1 MPRLATWTIAF
12 LLAAPVA
19 QADDP
24 PAPEWLAVIQGTVD
38 VASEGKLTLSPDP
51 TVVVF
56 TDRPE
61 RKVGFMAIET
71 YVASAWGADAA
82 FEADPPN
89 ASVVLDGRLDQG
101 VSVYEISAMAWNS
114 GEVEIAYRILEG
126 AAPAPGE
133 RFVATI
139 DTDYDLHVDNH
150 SNDSGGGPVVFGK
163 P

>member
-1 MPRLATWTIAF
+1 MPRFALLTIGLLVTATMAH
-12 LLAAPVA
+12 
-19 QADDP
+19 ADDG

-38 VASEGKLTLSPDP
+38 SVSVDKLTLSPDP
-51 TVVVF
+51 TVIVF
-56 TDRPE
+56 TDRPD
-61 RKVGFMAIET
+61 RKVGFMAMET
-71 YVASAWGADAA
+71 YVASAWGPDAD
-82 FEADPPN
+82 FDTDPPN

-101 VSVYEISAMAWNS
+101 LSVYEITGMSWSS
-114 GEVEIAYRILEG
+114 GGVDIAYRVLEG
-126 AAPAPGE
+126 AAPKPGE